1 MDSFLL
7 GALVTFGMAVII
19 IVLIAVLPSRRVSP
33 KRFRPGQ
40 GAAPGAISQFAD
52 YTTGQVDTLL
62 QRRNSTL
69 DNRLDQAGLTT
80 PARDAVVLV
89 ASGCFVAL
97 AGGMLLGKVFLG
109 LLAAA
114 LLPLLLMLVLRILT
128 ARRRSAFGKQLPDT
142 TTLLASS
149 LRAGYS
155 LGQAITATAK
165 ESEAP
170 TSDEFSR
177 IANELRVGRPLNETM
192 ESTADRM
199 VSQDLYWV
207 AQAVAI
213 NREVGGNLADVLE
226 GVGHTIRE
234 RAELKARVSAL
245 SAEGKLSAYILIGLP
260 FGVAGVVSIMN
271 PGYLQPMVENPL
283 GWIMMGVG
291 AVMLAIGSFWLSK
304 TVQIK
309 Y

>member
-1 MDSFLL
+1 MAAVLAFGLAVVMILL
-7 GALVTFGMAVII
+7 
-19 IVLIAVLPSRRVSP
+19 IVVLPSRRVP
-33 KRFRPGQ
+33 PARLRPGQ
-40 GAAPGAISQFAD
+40 PQKPGAIGQLAD
-52 YTTGQVDTLL
+52 FTTGQVDTLL
-62 QRRNSTL
+62 KRRNSTL
-69 DNRLDQAGLTT
+69 AERLNQAGVST
-80 PARDAVVLV
+80 PARDVVVLLVCACFVAVTAGVLLHNLFLGLLIAALCPVVLV
-89 ASGCFVAL
+89 A
-97 AGGMLLGKVFLG
+97 
-109 LLAAA
+109 
-114 LLPLLLMLVLRILT
+114 VLRILT
-128 ARRRSAFGKQLPDT
+128 GRRRTAFGKQLPET

-155 LGQAITATAK
+155 LGQAITAAAK

-199 VSQDLYWV
+199 GSQDFFWV

-234 RAELKARVSAL
+234 RADLRARVAAL
-245 SAEGKLSAYILIGLP
+245 SAEGKLSAYVLIALP
-260 FGVAGVVSIMN
+260 FGVAILVSLLN
-271 PGYLQPMVENPL
+271 PSYFEPFRSNVL
-283 GWIMMGVG
+283 GW
-291 AVMLAIGSFWLSK
+291 VMLGVSAVLLAVGSFWLSK

-309 Y
+309 F

>member
-1 MDSFLL
+1 MNPLLL
-7 GALVTFGMAVII
+7 GAFITFGIAVVVV
-19 IVLIAVLPSRRVSP
+19 VLIAVLPSQRVSP
-33 KRFRPGQ
+33 SRLRPGQ
-40 GAAPGAISQFAD
+40 PAPPGAVAMLAE
-52 YTTGQVDTLL
+52 YTTGRVDTLL
-62 QRRNSTL
+62 QRRNSSL
-69 DNRLDQAGLTT
+69 DDRLDQAGLTT
-80 PARDAVVLV
+80 PGRDVVVLV
-89 ASGCFVAL
+89 VCGCFVAL
-97 AGGMLLGKVFLG
+97 AGGLLLGNLVLG
-109 LLAAA
+109 VAMAA
-114 LLPLLLMLVLRILT
+114 LCPAVPFLVLRILT
-128 ARRRSAFGKQLPDT
+128 ARRRTAFGKQLPET

-155 LGQAITATAK
+155 LGQAITAAAK
-165 ESEAP
+165 ESETP

-199 VSQDLYWV
+199 GSQDFFWV

-234 RAELKARVSAL
+234 RADLRARVAAL
-245 SAEGKLSAYILIGLP
+245 SAEGKLSAYVLIALP
-260 FGVAGVVSIMN
+260 FGVAGLVSVLN
-271 PGYLQPMVENPL
+271 PSYFEPFRENVL
-283 GWIMMGVG
+283 GWIMLGVS
-291 AVMLAIGSFWLSK
+291 AVLLTVGSFWLSK

>member
-1 MDSFLL
+1 MNPLLL
-7 GALVTFGMAVII
+7 GALITFGIAVVVV
-19 IVLIAVLPSRRVSP
+19 VLIAVLPSRRVSP
-33 KRFRPGQ
+33 SRLRPGQ
-40 GAAPGAISQFAD
+40 PPPPGAVAMLAE
-52 YTTGQVDTLL
+52 YTTGRVDTLL
-62 QRRNSTL
+62 QRRNSSL
-69 DNRLDQAGLTT
+69 DDRLDQAGLTT
-80 PARDAVVLV
+80 PGRDVVVLV
-89 ASGCFVAL
+89 VCGCFVAL
-97 AGGMLLGKVFLG
+97 AGGLLLGKLVLG
-109 LLAAA
+109 MALAALCPA
-114 LLPLLLMLVLRILT
+114 VLFLVLRILT
-128 ARRRSAFGKQLPDT
+128 ARRRTAFGKQLPET

-155 LGQAITATAK
+155 LGQAITAAAK

-199 VSQDLYWV
+199 GSQDFFWV

-234 RAELKARVSAL
+234 RADLRARVAAL
-245 SAEGKLSAYILIGLP
+245 SAEGKLSAYVLIALP
-260 FGVAGVVSIMN
+260 FGVAGLVTVLN
-271 PGYLQPMVENPL
+271 PSYFEPFRENVL
-283 GWIMMGVG
+283 GWIMLGVS
-291 AVMLAIGSFWLSK
+291 AVLLMVGSFWLSK